1 MENLTTERPVLLLTD
16 RAVRYKTISIDGI
29 KIFYREAGQAG
40 RPVIL
45 LLHGF
50 PSSSHMYRHLL
61 DQLSDRYH
69 LIAPDYPGF
78 GNSAVPDQASYDYT
92 FDQLSVTM
100 EKFID
105 ALSLKRFS
113 LYIQDYGSPVGFR
126 IIVRRPELLEAL
138 LIQNGNAYEE
148 GLGPAI
154 ADGKRYWAN
163 RNEETENVMR
173 GMLTLAGT
181 QWQYTD
187 GAGDAS
193 KLSPDAWL
201 YDQYFLD
208 RPGNAAIQLDLLYD
222 YRNNITRYPE
232 WQEFLRKYQPPALI
246 TWGKN
251 DQLFTA
257 EGAKAYLRDLPQAEL
272 HLLDGGHFALEEYHY
287 EIADLIHRFL
297 VKQGI
302 SGQ

>member
-1 MENLTTERPVLLLTD
+1 MENLTTEQPVLSLTD
-16 RAVRYKTISIDGI
+16 RAVRYKTINVDGVN
-29 KIFYREAGQAG
+29 IFYREAGQPG

-78 GNSAVPDQASYDYT
+78 GNSAMPDQASYNYT

-105 ALSLKRFS
+105 ALSLKKFS

-126 IIVRRPELLEAL
+126 IIVRRPELVEAL

-154 ADGKRYWAN
+154 DDGKRYWAN
-163 RNEETENVMR
+163 RNEETENAMR
-173 GMLTLAGT
+173 GILTPAGT

-187 GAGDAS
+187 GANDAS
-193 KLSPDAWL
+193 KLSPDAWV

-222 YRNNITRYPE
+222 YRNNISLYPV
-232 WQEFLRKYQPPALI
+232 WQEYLRKYQPPALI

-257 EGAKAYLRDLPQAEL
+257 AGAKAYLRDLPQAEL

-287 EIADLIHRFL
+287 EIADHIDRFL

-302 SGQ
+302 GGQ

>member
-1 MENLTTERPVLLLTD
+1 MENLTTEQPVLSLTD
-16 RAVRYKTISIDGI
+16 RAVRYKTINVDGVN
-29 KIFYREAGQAG
+29 IFYREAGQPG

-78 GNSAVPDQASYDYT
+78 GNSAMPDQASYNYT

-105 ALSLKRFS
+105 ALSLKKFS

-126 IIVRRPELLEAL
+126 IIVRRPELVEAL

-154 ADGKRYWAN
+154 DDGKRYWAN
-163 RNEETENVMR
+163 RNEETENAMR
-173 GMLTLAGT
+173 GILTPAGT

-187 GAGDAS
+187 GANDAS
-193 KLSPDAWL
+193 KLSPDAWV

-222 YRNNITRYPE
+222 YRNNISLYPV
-232 WQEFLRKYQPPALI
+232 WQEYLRKYQPPALI

-257 EGAKAYLRDLPQAEL
+257 AGAKAFLRDLPQAEL

-287 EIADLIHRFL
+287 EIADRIDRFL

-302 SGQ
+302 GGQ

>member
-1 MENLTTERPVLLLTD
+1 MENLTVHPATVSFTD
-16 RAVRYKTISIDGI
+16 RAVRYKTIAIDGI
-29 KIFYREAGQAG
+29 PIFYREAGKPG
-40 RPVIL
+40 NPVIL

-78 GNSAVPDQASYDYT
+78 GNSAMPDQASYNYS
-92 FDQLSVTM
+92 FDQLSETI

-105 ALSLKRFS
+105 ALSLTRFS
-113 LYIQDYGSPVGFR
+113 LYMQDYGSPVGYR
-126 IIVRRPELLEAL
+126 IIVRRPELVEAL
-138 LIQNGNAYEE
+138 LIQNANAYEE

-163 RNEETENVMR
+163 RNEETENAMH
-173 GMLTLAGT
+173 GILTPAGT
-181 QWQYTD
+181 QIQYTD
-187 GAGDAS
+187 GAGDPS

-208 RPGNAAIQLDLLYD
+208 RKGNAAIQLDLLYD
-222 YRNNITRYPE
+222 YRNNIALYPV
-232 WQEFLRKYQPPALI
+232 WQEYLRKYQPPALI
-246 TWGKN
+246 TWGRN

-257 EGAKAYLRDLPQAEL
+257 AGAEAYLRDLPQAEL
-272 HLLDGGHFALEEYHY
+272 HLLDTGHFALEEYHY

-297 VKQGI
+297 LKQGI
-302 SGQ
+302 SRQ